1 MQITLIRHG
10 ESFANSG
17 AVNPEEVDDHTIGLT
32 QLGREQARQ
41 AGQRLAG
48 QRLGAAF
55 FDGALAYCSPFR
67 RARETMQ
74 GSLKERP

>member
-10 ESFANSG
+10 ESLANTG
-17 AVNPEEVDDHTIGLT
+17 AVNPEEVGDNTIGLT
-32 QLGREQARQ
+32 QLGSEQARQ
-41 AGQRLAG
+41 AG

-67 RARETMQ
+67 RR
-74 GSLKERP
+74 GDHGRNP